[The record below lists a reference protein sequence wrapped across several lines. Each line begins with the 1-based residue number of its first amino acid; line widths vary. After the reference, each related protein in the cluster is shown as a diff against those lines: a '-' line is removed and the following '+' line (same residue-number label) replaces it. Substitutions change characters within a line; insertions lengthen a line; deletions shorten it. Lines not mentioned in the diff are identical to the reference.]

1 VEAKRL
7 EEAGNKIRSQR
18 LEAEELKRKR
28 QVQLTDRLLPQK
40 RFRGGCKFA
49 WFPFLSANPLILPN
63 PLRS

>member
-1 VEAKRL
+1 MEAKRL
-7 EEAGNKIRSQR
+7 EEAGNKIRNQR

-49 WFPFLSANPLILPN
+49 LIPSFCRPLILPK